1 MTKEA
6 TTKKVT
12 KSKTPILDEVRE
24 EKGHNGP
31 CDGKSRCQ
39 GMRAAL
45 RADTGKTGMHV
56 STLFNSKTMAM
67 RAVVTYSL
75 GAKQN
80 LMVNYCP
87 WCGTKL
93 AKDEEAAPVATDAT
107 APTGS

>member
-6 TTKKVT
+6 TTKKAT
-12 KSKTPILDEVRE
+12 KSTLLIVEEVRWS
-24 EKGHNGP
+24 GHRGP
-31 CDGKSRCQ
+31 CDSKKHCP

-45 RADTGKTGMHV
+45 KADTGKTGMHV
-56 STLFNSKTMAM
+56 SVLFNSNTMST

-75 GAKQN
+75 GQKQS

-93 AKDEEAAPVATDAT
+93 AKDEEAAPVAHSDAST
-107 APTGS
+107 TTGS

>member
-6 TTKKVT
+6 TTKKAA
-12 KSKTPILDEVRE
+12 KSKTPILDKLRE

-31 CDGKSRCQ
+31 CDGKNRCQ

-45 RADTGKTGMHV
+45 VADTGKTGMHV
-56 STLFNSKTMAM
+56 SVLFNSKTMAM

-93 AKDEEAAPVATDAT
+93 AKDAPIVPDAPAAA
-107 APTGS
+107 GS